1 MYLYPKSKELDE
13 IQKHVLEFLVEET
26 AKNPSGYGVH
36 RSIMQKAIDMSDKDM
51 DFIMAFLEQRG
62 LVKLIEAPNYSWL
75 WAKVMPAGKRVIQ
88 ESNLSKESKSN
99 LSQKIADNFQL
110 AYDLTNEKKRTSK
123 KRKRMIIDN
132 LNRLEEELAKE
143 DIDAGKIQIIWNWL
157 RKNASWILPALSD
170 TVLEGM
176 KHALSLD

>member
-13 IQKHVLEFLVEET
+13 IQKHILEILVEET
-26 AKNPSGYGVH
+26 EKNPTGYGVH
-36 RSIMQKAIDMSDKDM
+36 RSIMQKAVDISDKDM

-62 LVKLIEAPNYSWL
+62 LVKLVEAPNYSWL
-75 WAKVMPAGKRVIQ
+75 WAKVTPAGKRIIQ
-88 ESNLSKESKSN
+88 ESNLPKESNSN

-110 AYDLTNEKKRTSK
+110 AYDLTNEKNRTSK
-123 KRKRMIIDN
+123 KKKRLIIDN

-143 DIDAGKIQIIWNWL
+143 EIDAGKIQLIWKWL
-157 RKNASWILPALSD
+157 HENASWILPALSD

-176 KHALSLD
+176 KHALFLD